1 MRQRRTMQPPEA
13 NKQTSKNIQSILK
26 LEEEDER
33 ELSPFHRL
41 SHAFGGFVGTIHFV
55 TLQCLAVL
63 VWVVFNLGIV
73 SILPFDPFPF
83 PLLSLFLALE
93 AVLLTSF
100 VLIRQ
105 NTMDLRSERRNHL
118 DLQINMLAE
127 KEATTIL
134 SLLRDIADHLKVNVP
149 SDAER
154 EELAKD
160 TPIESIARD
169 LRSKETKS

>member
-1 MRQRRTMQPPEA
+1 MRQRKTLQPAEA
-13 NKQTSKNIQSILK
+13 NKQTSKNIESVLK
-26 LEEEDER
+26 LEEEDEQ

-63 VWVVFNLGIV
+63 VWVAFNLQIV

-105 NTMDLRSERRNHL
+105 KMDLRSERRNHL

-134 SLLRDIADHLKVNVP
+134 NLLRDIADHLKVDAP

-154 EELAKD
+154 EELAKE